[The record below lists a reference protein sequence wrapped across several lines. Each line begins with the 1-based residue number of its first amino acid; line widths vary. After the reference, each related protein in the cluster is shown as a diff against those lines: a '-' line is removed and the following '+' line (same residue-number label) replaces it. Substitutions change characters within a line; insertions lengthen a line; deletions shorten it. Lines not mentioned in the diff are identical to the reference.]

1 MAIDSTYI
9 SVSDRGSDRFFL
21 PFMAGFYERIAQPMA
36 FAGLRIAVGGML
48 AVEGLPK
55 ILAPMAQ
62 VGFVENLGFY
72 PGWLFSPMLAVMQ
85 FVGGIMIACGL
96 LTRPLALANGV
107 MLAITL
113 WFHYSHPYGHGFLT
127 PEGIAALK
135 EGSSFFTPSAMTRLA
150 DGGAKFLEQVQTK
163 AELASLFWTGG
174 ALFFAAY
181 GGGKLSVDRL
191 LIGKEF

>member
-1 MAIDSTYI
+1 
-9 SVSDRGSDRFFL
+9 
-21 PFMAGFYERIAQPMA
+21 MA
-36 FAGLRIAVGGML
+36 FAGLRIAIGGML

-55 ILAPMAQ
+55 ILAPMGQ

-135 EGSSFFTPSAMTRLA
+135 EGSSFFTPSAVTRLA

-163 AELASLFWTGG
+163 AELASLFWAGG